1 MLKGFKEFIS
11 RGNAVD
17 LAVGMVIGAAF
28 TAVVT
33 ALVEKFLNP
42 LIGGLVGKPNF
53 DSFLEFTVGSATVQP
68 GAIITALVNFLI
80 VAFALYLFVV
90 MPMNALNARRKKEEA
105 EEAPAVSEDVQ
116 LLSEIRD
123 LLKAQSTN

>member
-1 MLKGFKEFIS
+1 
-11 RGNAVD
+11 
-17 LAVGMVIGAAF
+17 
-28 TAVVT
+28 
-33 ALVEKFLNP
+33 
-42 LIGGLVGKPNF
+42 
-53 DSFLEFTVGSATVQP
+53 
-68 GAIITALVNFLI
+68 TALVNFLI

-123 LLKAQSTN
+123 LLKAQSNN

>member
-116 LLSEIRD
+116 LLS
-123 LLKAQSTN
+123 